1 MMRCQIKIDY
11 VIEVFFLMY
20 IFLVLHQLPVFIC
33 ITDIECYDLWSRT
46 LFWYTLYQLYH
57 ASISVSRIFFSCILS
72 LVFFINLCQYVKSR
86 KEQNKLETNFTYPLC
101 FLCIYSEVWKQVVA
115 WAILNIYFLFIP
127 IYTCL
132 FFFSSLI

>member
-11 VIEVFFLMY
+11 VIEVFFL
-20 IFLVLHQLPVFIC
+20 C
-33 ITDIECYDLWSRT
+33 IYFSFCISCQCTDIECYDLWSRT

-86 KEQNKLETNFTYPLC
+86 TSEKLETNFTYPLC